1 MTLLEQH
8 APIQTLSPAVEDF
21 ILRFQLQQPRQ
32 PAPALR
38 GTRHAA
44 VLIPIICRPEPTLLL
59 TRRSDQLRKHAGQV
73 AFPGGAA
80 DACDASIIATALR
93 EAQEEVAIPPEQV
106 YVLGT
111 LSPQDSSSGFRVTPV
126 VGLLPVDVP
135 LHPAEDEVAELFE
148 MPLREA
154 FDLARY
160 HPLDIHRRGI
170 HHRVYLSWY
179 EQQFVWGLT
188 AAIIRQL
195 AGQVEV

>member
-8 APIQTLSPAVEDF
+8 APVQTFSPAVDDF
-21 ILRFQLQQPRQ
+21 ILRFQLQQPRM

-44 VLIPIICRPEPTLLL
+44 VLIPIICRKEPTILL
-59 TRRSDQLRKHAGQV
+59 TRRSDQLRKHPGQV

-80 DACDASIIATALR
+80 DATDTSIIATALR
-93 EAQEEVAIPPEQV
+93 EAQEEVAIEPEQV
-106 YVLGT
+106 HVLGT
-111 LSPQDSSSGFRVTPV
+111 LSPQDSSSGFQVTPV
-126 VGLLPVDVP
+126 VGLLPVDVTF
-135 LHPAEDEVAELFE
+135 HPAEDEVAELFE
-148 MPLREA
+148 MPLQEA

-160 HPLDIHRRGI
+160 HTLDIHRRGI

-179 EQQFVWGLT
+179 QQQFVWGLT

-195 AGQVEV
+195 ARQVEA

>member
-80 DACDASIIATALR
+80 DASDASIIATALR

-179 EQQFVWGLT
+179 QHDDG
-188 AAIIRQL
+188 
-195 AGQVEV
+195 